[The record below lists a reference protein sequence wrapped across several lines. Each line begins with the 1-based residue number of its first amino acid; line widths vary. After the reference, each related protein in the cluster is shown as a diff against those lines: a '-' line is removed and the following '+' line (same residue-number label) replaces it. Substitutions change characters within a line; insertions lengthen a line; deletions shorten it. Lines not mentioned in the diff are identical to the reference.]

1 MRSFILPK
9 AFLVASM
16 LSALPL
22 AGAYADGDG
31 IDETPPAT
39 MQGTRLSALVDQ
51 AQGVS
56 QGIAEAREG
65 HQIAVTEARKLETQA
80 NTVARTAQR
89 VAARN
94 HGMVS
99 EARYNQLLR
108 RLNNVD
114 QRLLGDTGGAYDG
127 ESGNHY
133 S

>member
-22 AGAYADGDG
+22 AGAYANGDG

-39 MQGTRLSALVDQ
+39 MQGSRLSALVDQ
-51 AQGVS
+51 ARGVS
-56 QGIAEAREG
+56 QGVAEAREG
-65 HQIAVTEARKLETQA
+65 HQIAATEARVLETQA
-80 NTVARTAQR
+80 NTVARTAER
-89 VAARN
+89 IAARG

-99 EARYNQLLR
+99 EARYDQLLR

-114 QRLLGDTGGAYDG
+114 QQLVNDTAGAYDG
-127 ESGNHY
+127 SDSNHFG
-133 S
+133 